1 MKHATTVDRP
11 RRRKKAPAL
20 WTARRLFAAGRVVS
34 QGPRVLRPGRLVLGR
49 APEDGWELADDAL
62 LSREHLA
69 LEVRGQKLIAHDL
82 DSRNGTELNG
92 LPIQERELISG
103 DVLRLGDT
111 FVLVRQVP
119 ADLRPTRAR
128 GPLEG
133 LTGDAPAVHR
143 LRRELTLVAPRRTM
157 VMLLGESGTGKNVA
171 AKALHDLSGRKGPL
185 VVVNCAAIPAQ
196 LAESTLFGHRKG
208 AFTGADRPHDGFFRQ
223 ADGGTLFLDEVADL
237 PLELQ
242 PKLLHAVESGEV
254 TPVGSSRPTPV
265 DVRIV
270 SATSLDLAEAIASGR
285 FRGELHA
292 RLAEFVLPLPPLRD
306 RIEDLLPLFTRGL
319 TAPLHPDLAAA
330 LLAHGWP
337 YNVRELEKLA
347 AEVEVR
353 GDGLE
358 ELGPELV
365 EGRLQAPSPTRE
377 PVVGPPD
384 HAAVVAALQ
393 ACRGQVKATAER
405 LGRSR
410 RQLYRDLERLGLEPD
425 DYR

>member
-20 WTARRLFAAGRVVS
+20 WTARRLFAAGQVLS
-34 QGPRVLRPGRLVLGR
+34 EGPRVLRPGRLVLGR

-69 LEVRGQKLIAHDL
+69 LEVRGRKLVAHDL
-82 DSRNGTELNG
+82 DSRNGTERNG
-92 LPIQERELISG
+92 RPIQECELSSG

-111 FVLVRQVP
+111 FVLVREVP

-128 GPLEG
+128 GPLQG
-133 LTGDAPAVHR
+133 LVGEAPAVHR

-157 VMLLGESGTGKNVA
+157 VLLLGESGTGKNVA
-171 AKALHDLSGRKGPL
+171 AKALHELSGRRGPM

-196 LAESTLFGHRKG
+196 LAESTLFGHVKG

-254 TPVGSSRPTPV
+254 TPVGSSRPVAV

-270 SATSLDLAEAIASGR
+270 SATSLDLSQAIAGGR

-292 RLAEFVLPLPPLRD
+292 RLAEFVLALPPLRD
-306 RIEDLLPLFTRGL
+306 RIEDLLPLFSRDLG
-319 TAPLHPDLAAA
+319 APLHSDLAAA
-330 LLAHGWP
+330 LLAYGWP
-337 YNVRELEKLA
+337 FNVRELEKLA

-353 GDGLE
+353 GDGLD
-358 ELGPELV
+358 ELGLELID
-365 EGRLQAPSPTRE
+365 GRLQAPAAPE
-377 PVVGPPD
+377 PAAGPPD
-384 HAAVVAALQ
+384 RASVVAALK
-393 ACRGQVKATAER
+393 ACGGQVKATAEH